1 MQDTKKD
8 KDDAEMQKNGSV
20 MRGWFAM
27 TLALSA
33 WLVFWSQPMLARAYL
48 PSLGG
53 AASVWAT
60 SLCLFQGL
68 LCAGYVYA
76 HALRVWLPL
85 RMQAVIHLGLWGF
98 VVVYAGP
105 LHIPA
110 APPDAAWLWLASSL
124 LQSIGPAFFWLSA
137 TAPLLQHWFAHLSP
151 DTTHRDPYRLYVAS
165 NLGSFLALLAYP
177 LLIELLWTLQTQ
189 WLVWRAA
196 FAAVGILILRCAL
209 ALPSLRILPQPSSE
223 KHHPLVWIFYAAVPS
238 ALLVSITQ
246 YMTTDIAPAPL
257 LWVLPLAMFLATFV
271 WVFSTR
277 PIPWE
282 GCERWQAWLLL
293 PVLLLWLSETRMPWW
308 FEIPLHGAL
317 FWVSVLL
324 CHATLAA
331 KRPSEGQLT
340 RFYSWMAFGGMLGG
354 LFASLLA
361 PLLFSQTWEMPLL
374 LLLASF
380 GRKDATA
387 EKTLEQT
394 SDEQVWLASFGRKEA
409 IAPASLQPL
418 QHHPFSIAPST
429 SAESRFYRRFLWWFF
444 GCFAL
449 SPVGFFFDEPRI
461 TLQWAIACL
470 LLFFAPLGGL
480 LFRWMGRAAVV
491 TSMALLLGVG
501 AWVLRSPGL
510 LHQDRGFFGPMRV
523 IQTPMGDAHLF
534 LHGRTLHGLQ
544 RRLPQPPPPHAPSN
558 TPTQRFHLTP
568 SPTTDTR
575 RPPSH
580 PNHRTFHTRRP
591 PSHPNHR
598 TFQLDPSP
606 TAYFSHQ
613 SPLGQLFQAQRA
625 TPPRHLCIFGL
636 GIGTLAAY
644 GRTGDTLTFFE
655 IDPKVAQIAQN
666 TRFFRYLSQSPAK
679 INIRLI
685 DARAGASSL
694 ADHSVDILIQDAFSS
709 DAIPFHLLTA
719 EAFAIYLR
727 KLTPHGLLVFHITN
741 QFVDLEPI
749 LAEHFAATG
758 LHARIQEHKPP
769 RHERFSF
776 PSRWVVATAQPANL
790 RTLWKNPQWR
800 ILRRLHRHHRWT
812 DQRSS
817 LLPALKRSW

>member
-1 MQDTKKD
+1 MQDTQKD
-8 KDDAEMQKNGSV
+8 KDDAEMQQNGSA

-27 TLALSA
+27 TLTLSA

-85 RMQAVIHLGLWGF
+85 RVQAAIHLGLWGL
-98 VVVYAGP
+98 VMVGAGP

-189 WLVWRAA
+189 WLVWRAT
-196 FAAVGILILRCAL
+196 FAAMGILILRCAL
-209 ALPSLRILPQPSSE
+209 ALPALRILPQASGE
-223 KHHPLVWIFYAAVPS
+223 KHHPLGWIFYAAVPS

-246 YMTTDIAPAPL
+246 YITTDIAPAPM

-380 GRKDATA
+380 GRKEAIP
-387 EKTLEQT
+387 EKTSEEQ
-394 SDEQVWLASFGRKEA
+394 EGLASFGHKGA
-409 IAPASLQPL
+409 IAPTASIEKPR
-418 QHHPFSIAPST
+418 HRPFLITPSASRAP
-429 SAESRFYRRFLWWFF
+429 RPYRRFLWWFF

-449 SPVGFFFDEPRI
+449 SPLGFFFDEPRI
-461 TLQWAIACL
+461 VLQWAIGCI

-480 LFRWMGRAAVV
+480 LFRWMGRATVV
-491 TSMALLLGVG
+491 VSMALFLGVA
-501 AWVLRSPGL
+501 AWALRSPGL

-523 IQTPMGDAHLF
+523 IQTPTGDAHLF

-544 RRLPQPPPPHAPSN
+544 RRRPQHPPPRALPNA
-558 TPTQRFHLTP
+558 PTQHFH
-568 SPTTDTR
+568 
-575 RPPSH
+575 
-580 PNHRTFHTRRP
+580 
-591 PSHPNHR
+591 
-598 TFQLDPSP
+598 LDPSP

-613 SPLGQLFQAQRA
+613 SPLGQLFQAQRTA
-625 TPPRHLCIFGL
+625 PPRHLCIFGL

-644 GRTGDTLTFFE
+644 GRTGETLTFFE
-655 IDPKVAQIAQN
+655 IDPKVAQIAQD

-679 INIRLI
+679 INIHLI

-719 EAFAIYLR
+719 EAFALYLR
-727 KLTPHGLLVFHITN
+727 KLKPHGLLVFHITN

-758 LHARIQEHKPP
+758 LDARIQEHNPP
-769 RHERFSF
+769 RRERFSF
-776 PSRWVVATAQPANL
+776 PSRWVVATAQPAL
-790 RTLWKNPQWR
+790 LQTLWKDLRWR
-800 ILRRLHRHHRWT
+800 RLRHLHRHHRWT

-817 LLPALKRSW
+817 LLPALKRPW